1 MRAVRV
7 LRPLRT
13 VNRVPGMRVL
23 VRSLL
28 DALPAMGSVV
38 VLTSFIFLVFGIIG
52 VQLFSGTL
60 HHRCYYDEAV
70 ALPLARR
77 LCSAGAH
84 AAGGPLCTG
93 RVEATIGSYARA
105 LHEIRLSW
113 APTASGRLPGA
124 LPQCEVHPC
133 RACGQQGTGRVAV
146 P

>member
-52 VQLFSGTL
+52 VELFQGML
-60 HHRCYYDEAV
+60 HDRCYAAQVGGLHVTCAHARPVQQMPAPCVAKNTCMSHALTGQNLPLRAPIAE
-70 ALPLARR
+70 ALP
-77 LCSAGAH
+77 G
-84 AAGGPLCTG
+84 
-93 RVEATIGSYARA
+93 
-105 LHEIRLSW
+105 
-113 APTASGRLPGA
+113 
-124 LPQCEVHPC
+124 
-133 RACGQQGTGRVAV
+133 
-146 P
+146 